1 MNLAEVTVLMDW
13 IDNNSVA
20 EYVKILPLKDVILD
34 MFESTQIVDVLSP
47 LLTET
52 ETTNG

>member
-1 MNLAEVTVLMDW
+1 MNLTEVTTLMKW

-20 EYVKILPLKDVILD
+20 DYVKILPLKDAILD
-34 MFESTQIVDVLSP
+34 LFESAHIVDVLSP

-52 ETTNG
+52 EI